1 MCVVNATPLLKRTL
15 QWEIWQSGPVV
26 AVKGGCML
34 IVSVRLLST
43 VMVATECV
51 QIVFYNFTSMY
62 VNALLIIICDKSF
75 LIILCIENGLI
86 SLTGGFEEKSLL
98 FDY

>member
-1 MCVVNATPLLKRTL
+1 M
-15 QWEIWQSGPVV
+15 

-43 VMVATECV
+43 VMAVTECV

-62 VNALLIIICDKSF
+62 VNALLIIIF
-75 LIILCIENGLI
+75 GH
-86 SLTGGFEEKSLL
+86 
-98 FDY
+98 